1 MEAVSWLEKVAI
13 RTLRE
18 GDLLSLEW
26 EGQYKHFRRVYT
38 EAFERTLAGKSVLWV
53 ADLPGAGVIGQV
65 FIQLI
70 CDRLELADG
79 HNRAYLYAFRIRP
92 DYRCQGLGSLILE
105 KVEMDLRTRGF
116 RWVTLNV
123 ARDNPRAQAL
133 YQRKGYRLVAPE
145 PGIWSYQDENGRW
158 RTQEEPAWRM
168 EKYLD
173 TNNSLPDELNG

>member
-1 MEAVSWLEKVAI
+1 MEAVSWLEKVEI

-18 GDLLSLEW
+18 EDLLSLEW
-26 EGQYKHFRRVYT
+26 EGQFKHFRRVYA
-38 EAFERTLAGKSVLWV
+38 EAFQRTRVGKAVLWA

-65 FIQLI
+65 FIQLV

-79 HNRAYLYAFRIRP
+79 QNRAYLYAFRIRP
-92 DYRCQGLGSLILE
+92 EYRSQGLGSLILE
-105 KVEMDLRTRGF
+105 RVEADLRARGF

-133 YQRKGYRLVAPE
+133 YERKGYRLVAPE

-168 EKYLD
+168 EKYLFLD
-173 TNNSLPDELNG
+173 NSLPDGFNG